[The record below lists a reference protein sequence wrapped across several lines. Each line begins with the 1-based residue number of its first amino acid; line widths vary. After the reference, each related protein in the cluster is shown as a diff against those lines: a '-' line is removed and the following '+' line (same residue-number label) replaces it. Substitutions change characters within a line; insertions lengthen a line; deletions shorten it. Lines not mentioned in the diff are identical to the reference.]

1 MTEREGVS
9 GDGIYR
15 LDASDPEGRL
25 VDRSGMSADDVA
37 QVSEVMQA
45 LGALRAA
52 EQRISDA
59 SRRYMK
65 LNETDMRAL
74 HFLAACLHTDTV
86 ATPGAIAA
94 HLGISTAS
102 TTKLLDRLE
111 TGGHVTRAAH
121 PTDRRAL
128 AIAITPET
136 HEAAMQSVGRQHAKR
151 VPSVMRLSPAER
163 ETVIEFLRNMA
174 ADLDTP

>member
-1 MTEREGVS
+1 MTAESGVT
-9 GDGIYR
+9 GANIYR
-15 LDASDPEGRL
+15 LDSSDPDGRL
-25 VDRSGMSADDVA
+25 VDRSAMSDDDIA

-52 EQRISDA
+52 EQRISAA

-74 HFLAACLHTDTV
+74 HYLAACLHTGEI
-86 ATPGAIAA
+86 ATPGALSS

-102 TTKLLDRLE
+102 TTKMLDRLE
-111 TGGHVTRAAH
+111 AGGHVKRAPH
-121 PTDRRAL
+121 PSDRRAL
-128 AIAITPET
+128 AINITPET

-151 VPSVMRLSPAER
+151 VPSVMRLTPDER
-163 ETVIEFLRNMA
+163 QTVIDFLRGMA
-174 ADLDTP
+174 SDLDAP